1 MSKLKLL
8 IAGSRHI
15 EVHNQFIQGIL
26 FQLELDDWRNLEIV
40 HGGAKGIDS
49 CADNFANTWGLNK
62 KVFPYKSELGKSGG
76 PARNKEMAKYADE
89 LILIWNGISNGSRN
103 MKEEMMK
110 LGKPVYEI
118 ILNVY

>member
-40 HGGAKGIDS
+40 HGGANGIDS
-49 CADNFANTWGLNK
+49 CADNFANTWGLDK
-62 KVFPYKSELGKSGG
+62 KVFLADWDKFGKGAG
-76 PARNKEMAKYADE
+76 HIRNKQMAEYVDE
-89 LILIWNGISNGSRN
+89 LILI
-103 MKEEMMK
+103 
-110 LGKPVYEI
+110 
-118 ILNVY
+118 